1 MAFEMLSKAFS
12 VFSFCTDWSRM
23 SLLLLALFVFD
34 GDEAR
39 SFAPS
44 QTAPRRNGDEKG
56 DADATVV
63 FGVCVDNP
71 INSLSSKLFVL
82 PFFLFAVRM
91 SSVMTIPPSV
101 SESIPSS
108 SLLVSLS
115 PPMAALLL

>member
-1 MAFEMLSKAFS
+1 MAFEMLSKSFS

-34 GDEAR
+34 GDEEAFMASR

-44 QTAPRRNGDEKG
+44 KTAPRRNGDEKG

-71 INSLSSKLFVL
+71 INSLSSK
-82 PFFLFAVRM
+82 RK
-91 SSVMTIPPSV
+91 
-101 SESIPSS
+101 
-108 SLLVSLS
+108 
-115 PPMAALLL
+115 